1 MLSWLP
7 PKVFGGT
14 IGLVSMLIKKPK
26 TRSKGEKI
34 GQLKKCE
41 WCNQYLPNERYHL
54 RICPDCRK
62 TTLAA
67 FRKELNWPTLVR
79 LHELSRNTARQM
91 RNWRLYSITF
101 HSFDNLSVKNNL
113 FNLSHI
119 RQSWIDISNF
129 STKHLESVPCR
140 ERCHHCRMAAYSCFN
155 ESSQDL

>member
-7 PKVFGGT
+7 PKAFGDT
-14 IGLVSMLIKKPK
+14 ISLVSMLIKKPK
-26 TRSKGEKI
+26 TRSKGERI

-41 WCNQYLPNERYHL
+41 WCSQYLPNERYHL

-67 FRKELNWPTLVR
+67 FRKDLVWPSLVR

-91 RNWRLYSITF
+91 WNRGLYSITF

-113 FNLSHI
+113 FNLGRI
-119 RQSWIDISNF
+119 RQSWIDSSN
-129 STKHLESVPCR
+129 SSAKHLESVR
-140 ERCHHCRMAAYSCFN
+140 WGEWCHHCRMAAYSCFN
-155 ESSQDL
+155 ESAQSL